1 MGGEGEGGR
10 GAGEG
15 GRGVGIKGDISRMT
29 SEDELMVSVDRQPP
43 DRSPV
48 TSRCGC

>member
-1 MGGEGEGGR
+1 MLGREEGGEGK
-10 GAGEG
+10 
-15 GRGVGIKGDISRMT
+15 GIKGGISRMT

-43 DRSPV
+43 DRCPL